1 MLLKQDVDFNA
12 LDTFKMWLNEY
23 FLNSLHHNYETRM
36 KILEE
41 FKCFCN
47 LSTTKVNNSL
57 EITSVCSTLDLC
69 NKFELEN
76 HLST

>member
-36 KILEE
+36 KIIGRVQM
-41 FKCFCN
+41 FM
-47 LSTTKVNNSL
+47 
-57 EITSVCSTLDLC
+57 
-69 NKFELEN
+69 
-76 HLST
+76 